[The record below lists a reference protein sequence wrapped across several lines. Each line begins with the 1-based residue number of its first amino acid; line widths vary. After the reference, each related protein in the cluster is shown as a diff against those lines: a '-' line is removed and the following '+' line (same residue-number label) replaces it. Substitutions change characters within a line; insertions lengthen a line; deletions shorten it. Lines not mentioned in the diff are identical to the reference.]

1 MPILVVRRRRPGS
14 TSCRRAPC
22 LYAFLLE
29 EGRAD
34 ASRQEEEEDGGE
46 GEWGGG
52 ETGGFY
58 RGYRRK
64 SSRQQDKKK
73 REGALEIAEG
83 QGWDYVE

>member
-34 ASRQEEEEDGGE
+34 ASRQEEEDGGE
-46 GEWGGG
+46 GEGGGG

-64 SSRQQDKKK
+64 SSRQQDKKES
-73 REGALEIAEG
+73 EGALEIAEG